1 MGWLEY
7 ASRTSMKPVT
17 DVLGSLA
24 RTGAGLRGR
33 RNDAEFESG
42 KD

>member
-7 ASRTSMKPVT
+7 AARTSMKPVT
-17 DVLGSLA
+17 GVPGSLA
-24 RTGAGLRGR
+24 RTGAGVRGR
-33 RNDAEFESG
+33 RNDAVFESG